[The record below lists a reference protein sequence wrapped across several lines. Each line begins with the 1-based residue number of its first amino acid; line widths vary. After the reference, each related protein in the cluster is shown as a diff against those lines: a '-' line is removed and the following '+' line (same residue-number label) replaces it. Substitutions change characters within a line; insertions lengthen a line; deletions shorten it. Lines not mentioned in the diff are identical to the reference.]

1 MLDAAFNLRLLE
13 GFKNVHLLGSFKD
26 RLNDRDNLRLRL
38 DHFTAFKKRDC
49 VSGKAMVTFFT
60 KYLETAATRMAELD
74 VEAAL
79 FKD

>member
-13 GFKNVHLLGSFKD
+13 GFKNVHLLGSFK
-26 RLNDRDNLRLRL
+26 DRDNLRLRL